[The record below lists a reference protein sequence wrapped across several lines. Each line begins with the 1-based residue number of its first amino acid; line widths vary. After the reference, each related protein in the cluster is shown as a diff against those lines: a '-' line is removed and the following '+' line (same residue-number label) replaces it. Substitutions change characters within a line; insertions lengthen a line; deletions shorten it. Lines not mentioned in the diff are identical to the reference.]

1 MSRGCEVGLKLAGLL
16 ETREQGKDALE
27 VLDALALALQRTIV
41 SLAKRAQAELGFIL
55 RGERACAE
63 RRPSRPTCSSSLPIL
78 FLSRAHNITLVC
90 IIYIYDHSGYIYD
103 MMIYNM
109 NHRYIRYCK

>member
-63 RRPSRPTCSSSLPIL
+63 RRPGRPTCILSPL
-78 FLSRAHNITLVC
+78 FLLTRAHNITLVY